1 MLIKIYENIDKDT
14 VLTCDNTYV
23 IIGKIR
29 VMSNIMLTIED
40 NTNIMIMNGDY
51 INKKEINIGK
61 SCLIFEKGS
70 KLYAERIYIQ
80 SCNISFVPVMTA
92 DNSGIVFLD
101 SSSKEDIDTKNSI
114 INAKF
119 IFGSCL
125 DNTNKYT
132 VVNHSVIEHFNDIV
146 IDKTNNKLN
155 LKNISAKNFN
165 DDGFDVE
172 F

>member
-1 MLIKIYENIDKDT
+1 MLIKIYENFDKDT
-14 VLTCDNTYV
+14 VLTGVNTYV

-29 VMSNIMLTIED
+29 VMSNIILTIED
-40 NTNIMIMNGDY
+40 NTNIMIMNGDFITKEG
-51 INKKEINIGK
+51 INTGK

-80 SCNISFVPVMTA
+80 TCNSSLVSVITT
-92 DNSGIVFLD
+92 DNDGIVFLN
-101 SSSKEDIDTKNSI
+101 SLPTEENKDIINTKNSI

-119 IFGSCL
+119 IFGSCI
-125 DNTNKYT
+125 DNTNKS
-132 VVNHSVIEHFNDIV
+132 SVINDIS
-146 IDKTNNKLN
+146 IDKVNNKVN
-155 LKNISAKNFN
+155 LKDIYSNYFM

>member
-14 VLTCDNTYV
+14 VLTSDNTYV

-29 VMSNIMLTIED
+29 VMSNIILTIED
-40 NTNIMIMNGDY
+40 NTNIMIMNGDFITKEK
-51 INKKEINIGK
+51 INTGR

-80 SCNISFVPVMTA
+80 SCNISLVSVITT
-92 DNSGIVFLD
+92 DNDGIVFLD
-101 SSSKEDIDTKNSI
+101 SSSTEDKNSI

-119 IFGSCL
+119 IFGSYL

-146 IDKTNNKLN
+146 IDKANNKLN
-155 LKNISAKNFN
+155 LKNISTKNFS

>member
-29 VMSNIMLTIED
+29 VISNIILTIED

-51 INKKEINIGK
+51 ITKEGINTGK

-80 SCNISFVPVMTA
+80 TCNSSLVPVMTA
-92 DNSGIVFLD
+92 DNDGIVFLD
-101 SSSKEDIDTKNSI
+101 TLSTEEKIHTLNTKNSSI
-114 INAKF
+114 TAKF
-119 IFGSCL
+119 IFGCCL
-125 DNTNKYT
+125 DNNNK
-132 VVNHSVIEHFNDIV
+132 SSIIDDFNDIS
-146 IDKTNNKLN
+146 IDKVN
-155 LKNISAKNFN
+155 LKNLSPRYFR